1 MRFVD
6 LECVEHRTNIVTGAL
21 LRIQLTVCG
30 NVRWRIAAGVKRD
43 ASIALAE
50 VTQLHFIGAYIAS
63 ELMNEDNRNSS
74 AHFLVIELDFVVR
87 GQMRHGRPS
96 YGGLQKLKLRA
107 DRPAS
112 IVTTEPLL

>member
-50 VTQLHFIGAYIAS
+50 VTQLHFIGAYIAG
-63 ELMNEDNRNSS
+63 ELMNEHNRNSS
-74 AHFLVIELDFVVR
+74 SNFFVVELDFVVG
-87 GQMRHGRPS
+87 GQMRHVSSS
-96 YGGLQKLKLRA
+96 Y
-107 DRPAS
+107 D
-112 IVTTEPLL
+112 